1 MGIHMDPTDVHVK
14 GEMDVGAGERQAA
27 VLPQLVIAES
37 WGNRAGVYV
46 CT

>member
-1 MGIHMDPTDVHVK
+1 MGIRMDPTDVHVK
-14 GEMDVGAGERQAA
+14 GKMDVGAGERQAS

-37 WGNRAGVYV
+37 WGSRAGVYM